1 VAEVVQVGERVL
13 IPVRCWSCGKVIAHR
28 YEQYKE
34 AVDEGK
40 DPGEVL
46 YELGFKRYC
55 CRRMF
60 IGHIDLIDEVAPFS
74 IDRQQ

>member
-1 VAEVVQVGERVL
+1 M
-13 IPVRCWSCGKVIAHR
+13 IAHK
-28 YEQYKE
+28 YKQFRE

-40 DPGEVL
+40 APGETL
-46 YELGFKRYC
+46 DEIGFERYC

-60 IGHIDLIDEVAPFS
+60 VGHIDLIDEVAPFS